1 MLPYD
6 ELTEEQRQELTDSI
20 MVYVAECKRMDAGV
34 EIIKFSC
41 IAFAMIVVIVIC
53 GLMWA
58 LL

>member
-1 MLPYD
+1 MTPYD
-6 ELTEEQRQELTDSI
+6 ELTKEQRQELTESI
-20 MVYVAECKRMDAGV
+20 MVYVAECKRADAAV

-41 IAFAMIVVIVIC
+41 AAFAMIVVIVVC

>member
-1 MLPYD
+1 MTPYD

-20 MVYVAECKRMDAGV
+20 MQYVAECKRMDESV

-41 IAFAMIVVIVIC
+41 IAFAMIVVIVIAA
-53 GLMWA
+53 LMWA

>member
-20 MVYVAECKRMDAGV
+20 MVYVAECKRADAAV

-41 IAFAMIVVIVIC
+41 FAFAMIVVIVIAA
-53 GLMWA
+53 LMWA

>member
-6 ELTEEQRQELTDSI
+6 ELTEEERQELTDSI
-20 MVYVAECKRMDAGV
+20 MGYVAECKRMDESV

-41 IAFAMIVVIVIC
+41 LAFVMIVVIVIC
-53 GLMWA
+53 ALMWA

>member
-1 MLPYD
+1 MTPYD

-20 MVYVAECKRMDAGV
+20 MVYVAECKRRDEAV

-41 IAFAMIVVIVIC
+41 LAFAMIVVIVIC